1 MERVGTPILS
11 PLVTLSHNPPH
22 LYLVQDFLNENSV
35 LLRLPLAVRTLSF
48 GKASRT
54 HCLSYLL
61 LHLEDELCCL
71 CWLTL
76 TALLVGDFVMS
87 FDPCIEELGYF
98 ILGVYYKSTL
108 VLVLLLLYRFWICIL
123 CWFLFC
129 FIFQIENR
137 RKVYNPDQ
145 TWEPPCA
152 SARCFCWLT
161 FSEGHFYFQ
170 VCMGNLLFGFAL
182 GVLLVL

>member
-108 VLVLLLLYRFWICIL
+108 VLVLLLLFRF
-123 CWFLFC
+123 
-129 FIFQIENR
+129 
-137 RKVYNPDQ
+137 
-145 TWEPPCA
+145 
-152 SARCFCWLT
+152 
-161 FSEGHFYFQ
+161 
-170 VCMGNLLFGFAL
+170 
-182 GVLLVL
+182 